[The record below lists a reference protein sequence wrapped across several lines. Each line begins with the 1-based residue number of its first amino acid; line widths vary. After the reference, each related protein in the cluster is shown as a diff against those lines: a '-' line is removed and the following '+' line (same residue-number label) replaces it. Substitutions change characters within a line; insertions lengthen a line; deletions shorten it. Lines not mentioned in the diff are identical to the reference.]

1 MKITF
6 FKYQGAGNDFVIID
20 NRSKKIELT
29 ATQIHHLCDRKFGIG
44 ADGLMLLQTAEGYD
58 FEMKYYNADGNEG
71 SMCGNGGRCLVK
83 FAYDCDIKLSTYH
96 FLASDGK
103 HKAEM
108 MEEKKWVNLKMKN
121 VREITRANDDFILDT
136 GSPHFVNPCE
146 DVMNLDVVNEGKK
159 IRYSKPFKE
168 KGINVNFVQQKE
180 EDTIIVRTY
189 ERVVEDETL
198 SCGTGVTASALIFA
212 HNQNGFNHIDVITKG
227 GNLAVEFNKIDD
239 QTFENIWLSGPAE
252 FVFKGEITL

>member
-121 VREITRANDDFILDT
+121 VLQREMISIDLLRMKIIRKDIEKNDEIKIIFEIVDYSTPLLESKIKLGYKLLDKYPQIL
-136 GSPHFVNPCE
+136 
-146 DVMNLDVVNEGKK
+146 
-159 IRYSKPFKE
+159 Y
-168 KGINVNFVQQKE
+168 
-180 EDTIIVRTY
+180 
-189 ERVVEDETL
+189 
-198 SCGTGVTASALIFA
+198 
-212 HNQNGFNHIDVITKG
+212 
-227 GNLAVEFNKIDD
+227 
-239 QTFENIWLSGPAE
+239 
-252 FVFKGEITL
+252 